1 MGAVGG
7 AGTWA
12 AFSDSETSSGNTVS
26 AGTIDLASIDDTQID
41 AGPLAPDESGDVVFD
56 LTNGGSVSG
65 RPKAYVENVADQ
77 ENGREDAELEAD
89 GDGSGEL
96 SEVLEVGISFSGG
109 GSGSGTLGSW
119 AGSEVKGNGSGDGQN
134 LIVSYTLPA
143 SAGNKYQSDSVTFD
157 VVAVLEQQTS

>member
-26 AGTIDLASIDDTQID
+26 AGTIDLASIDSTQID

-56 LTNGGSVSG
+56 LTNGGSVNG
-65 RPKAYVENVADQ
+65 RPKAYVENIADQ
-77 ENGREDAELEAD
+77 EDGREDAELEAD

-96 SEVLEVGISFSGG
+96 SEVLEVEISLSGG

-119 AGSEVKGNGSGDGQN
+119 A
-134 LIVSYTLPA
+134 
-143 SAGNKYQSDSVTFD
+143 
-157 VVAVLEQQTS
+157 

>member
-1 MGAVGG
+1 M
-7 AGTWA
+7 
-12 AFSDSETSSGNTVS
+12 
-26 AGTIDLASIDDTQID
+26 
-41 AGPLAPDESGDVVFD
+41 
-56 LTNGGSVSG
+56 
-65 RPKAYVENVADQ
+65 ENVADQ

-109 GSGSGTLGSW
+109 GSGSGTLGSR
-119 AGSEVKGNGSGDGQN
+119 AGSEVTGSGSGDGQN